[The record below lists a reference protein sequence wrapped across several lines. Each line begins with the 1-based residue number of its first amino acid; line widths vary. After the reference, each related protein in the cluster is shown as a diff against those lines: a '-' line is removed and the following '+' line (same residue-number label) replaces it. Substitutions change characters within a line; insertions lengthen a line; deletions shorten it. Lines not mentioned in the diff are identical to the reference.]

1 MLCFYGAEIYCPN
14 LIDLITNHFNHCHQK
29 LYMVEYMSNFITYNI
44 LQQINGSNPSNS
56 NRYPTKYTGNMISK
70 LLKLVLNRSDLAKMV
85 DTKKMRHFDTFPT
98 VYHLHCLNIP
108 HGNRGTIIRCPSHKT
123 GGQ

>member
-1 MLCFYGAEIYCPN
+1 MLYFYGVEMYCAN
-14 LIDLITNHFNHCHQK
+14 LIDLITNHFNNCHQK

-98 VYHLHCLNIP
+98 VYHFHCLNIP
-108 HGNRGTIIRCPSHKT
+108 HENHGKIVRCPSHKT
-123 GGQ
+123 GG